1 MKGYIVKWAS
11 IFGFLAGASS
21 AQALQI
27 GEMVPDVAVPVTS
40 GGEVNLRNTDGQWT
54 VVFFY
59 PKAFTPGCTSQAC
72 SMRDSNKQLMDL
84 GVRVFGAST
93 DSLQT
98 QRDFKAKNN
107 LPYELLADDGKEL
120 SKGFG
125 ILGMIGFTSRT
136 TFIIDPEG
144 RIADMIESVSVGS
157 HDADVIRI
165 LKKHLAQDG

>member
-1 MKGYIVKWAS
+1 MKLAGIL
-11 IFGFLAGASS
+11 GFLAGASS

-27 GEMVPDVAVPVTS
+27 GDMVPDVAVPVTS
-40 GGEVNLRNTDGQWT
+40 GGEVNLRNTEGTWT

-72 SMRDSNKQLMDL
+72 SMRDSNKTLMDL

-98 QRDFKAKNN
+98 QRDFKAKHN
-107 LPYELLADDGKEL
+107 LPYELLADDKKEL

-144 RIADMIESVSVGS
+144 RVADMIESVSVGT
-157 HDADVIRI
+157 HDEDVIRI
-165 LKKHLAQDG
+165 LKKHMAQKK